1 MLRLPIIA
9 GGLVVYF
16 AARAIARRR
25 AQTLVRLRDGR
36 RVKLLSSVALVN
48 GDPSDLLALEYRS
61 RVPESDTEAMTRE
74 ARSLLEAVA
83 RRAEY
88 AGCRSALVT
97 VRPKGRGKESAGIR
111 EQVFAFRRGQAGAEW
126 QPTAALE

>member
-1 MLRLPIIA
+1 
-9 GGLVVYF
+9 
-16 AARAIARRR
+16 
-25 AQTLVRLRDGR
+25 
-36 RVKLLSSVALVN
+36 
-48 GDPSDLLALEYRS
+48 
-61 RVPESDTEAMTRE
+61 
-74 ARSLLEAVA
+74 VA

>member
-25 AQTLVRLRDGR
+25 ARTLVRLRDGR
-36 RVKLLSSVALVN
+36 RVKLLSSVALVT
-48 GDPSDLLALEYRS
+48 GEPSDLLALEYRS
-61 RVPESDTEAMTRE
+61 RLPQSDTEAMNRE
-74 ARSLLEAVA
+74 ARSLLEAVGG
-83 RRAEY
+83 RAPY
-88 AGCRSALVT
+88 TGCRSALVT
-97 VRPKGRGKESAGIR
+97 VRPKGSMRKEAGFR
-111 EQVFAFRRGQAGAEW
+111 EQVFAFRRGEAGAEW